1 MLITQLSHLYFYAGK
16 LEEKYICVAVI
27 DNISWYFTYIEQ
39 ESRYAFLTPSGKED
53 TISKAKNI
61 LPGYERIVSGRGYI
75 WGRSIPLLKENLFIG
90 KGPETFMLQFP
101 QNDYV
106 SAANAGYYNTI
117 VSRPHNAYLQIGI
130 QTGVVSLLFYVLI
143 FIFYFIRT
151 LFSLFQK
158 KKVSK
163 TEWIKISILLSLI
176 GYMICMLAHD
186 SLVVTAPIY
195 WALLGCGISL
205 NLNSIK
211 IDL

>member
-16 LEEKYICVAVI
+16 LEEKNICVAAI

-53 TISKAKNI
+53 TISKTKNI

-101 QNDYV
+101 QNDYI
-106 SAANAGYYNTI
+106 SAANAGYYNMI
-117 VSRPHNAYLQIGI
+117 VSRPHSAYLQIGI